1 VDRSLPWWLR
11 ATFLFIAIQAFDF
24 ALILFRP
31 DLITSLEPWKA
42 TPLNAHFI
50 ASLYLSTG
58 IAVLLCGLGRNYLQV
73 RIILIGIGVATF
85 VLLLLTL
92 FRLYF
97 YAGELP
103 GIPVIWL
110 IIYGI
115 DPLLVGFGLWYMRTT
130 KPPEPREKN
139 ALFSLWVVQTLI
151 FAGVGLL
158 MLLLPGVAVRLWP
171 WGLTEALAQLYGA
184 FFLAIAVVTGLSA
197 GEWRWEGVRA
207 SAVMLMCLG
216 ILVVSISLLH
226 LDRFKSPLSTLVWF
240 VFFTTE
246 AFIFGGLLLVR
257 QVRPAV
263 KEAQL

>member
-11 ATFLFIAIQAFDF
+11 ATFFFIAIQAFDF

-58 IAVLLCGLGRNYLQV
+58 IAVFLCGLGRNYLQV

-92 FRLYF
+92 YRLFSYP
-97 YAGELP
+97 GELP
-103 GIPVIWL
+103 SIPVIWL
-110 IIYGI
+110 VIYII
-115 DPLLVGFGLWYMRTT
+115 DPLLVAFGLWYMRTT
-130 KPPEPREKN
+130 KN
-139 ALFSLWVVQTLI
+139 TLSSLWVAQTVI
-151 FAGVGLL
+151 FAAVGLL
-158 MLLLPGVAVRLWP
+158 MMLLPGVVVRLWP

-184 FFLAIAVVTGLSA
+184 FFLAIAVVTGLSI

-207 SAVMLMCLG
+207 SAVMLMSLG
-216 ILVVSISLLH
+216 ILVVIISLLH
-226 LDRFKSPLSTLVWF
+226 LDRFKFPLATLVWF
-240 VFFTTE
+240 VFFTAE
-246 AFIFGGLLLVR
+246 ALIFGGLLLIR
-257 QVRPAV
+257 QMRPAV
-263 KEAQL
+263 KEARS